1 MKIILTT
8 QSADLDSNID
18 PRFGRCAYFIVYDTD
33 TTEWQAH
40 PNPAMRA
47 SGGAGIHATQFI
59 SDQGASAVVSGKFG
73 PNAVYAL
80 NNAGVKMYTYGQINI
95 AHAAI
100 QGYLEGKLAALPDD
114 NDTKCR

>member
-1 MKIILTT
+1 MKIVLTT

-33 TTEWQAH
+33 TKEWQAH

-47 SGGAGIHATQFI
+47 GGGAGIQAAQFI
-59 SDQGASAVVSGKFG
+59 SDQGASAVVSGNFG

-80 NNAGVKMYTYGQINI
+80 NNAGVKMYTYGQINN
-95 AHAAI
+95 ARDAL
-100 QGYLEGKLAALPDD
+100 QGYLEGQLAMLHDG